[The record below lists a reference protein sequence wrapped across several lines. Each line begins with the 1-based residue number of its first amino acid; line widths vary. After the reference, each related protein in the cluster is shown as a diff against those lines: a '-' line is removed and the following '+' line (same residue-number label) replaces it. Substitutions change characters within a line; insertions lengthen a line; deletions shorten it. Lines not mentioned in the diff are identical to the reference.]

1 MEPEKARGRD
11 RRGRRRSTL
20 NVLCQ
25 DCGKT
30 PATVSLTEIVNGAQ
44 RRLWLCAPCLEAR
57 NPFLSPIIPP
67 SAAELPLTAPSAEE
81 TPTPA
86 PEPASDDVCP
96 SCGMTMK
103 EFREKGRLGCPRDYD
118 VFEIP
123 LAAILRKEHGADVHC
138 GRQPAAVRE
147 RALLRERLE
156 ALRRELEDAVKGEQ
170 YEQAARIRDRIRD
183 LERAD
188 SEESRA

>member
-1 MEPEKARGRD
+1 M
-11 RRGRRRSTL
+11 
-20 NVLCQ
+20 
-25 DCGKT
+25 
-30 PATVSLTEIVNGAQ
+30 
-44 RRLWLCAPCLEAR
+44 
-57 NPFLSPIIPP
+57 
-67 SAAELPLTAPSAEE
+67 
-81 TPTPA
+81 
-86 PEPASDDVCP
+86 
-96 SCGMTMK
+96 
-103 EFREKGRLGCPRDYD
+103 
-118 VFEIP
+118 
-123 LAAILRKEHGADVHC
+123 AAILRKEHGADVHC